1 MAEFRTTEF
10 EWVTVNGRGEIID
23 RRTHKARQLVERLA
37 DGVELALVGIPA
49 GRFLMGAG
57 RGEGYPDERPQ
68 HPVDVAAF
76 WLGQFA
82 VTQAQWAAVLDDEP
96 PYRCRGAERPA
107 DRVSWTAAQRF
118 CQRLAAQTGR
128 PYRLPSEA
136 EWEYACRAGTTTPFY
151 FGETITTDLANYV
164 GEYQYGEEAAG
175 VYRHVT
181 TAVGS
186 FPPNAWGLYDMHGNV
201 WEWCADA
208 WHHGYE
214 GAPGDGRVWAG
225 GSTFWRVLRG
235 GCWHD
240 PPDFCRSAA
249 RLKQGPEEGED
260 FFGCRVALTA
270 VGEGE
275 AGNLT

>member
-1 MAEFRTTEF
+1 M
-10 EWVTVNGRGEIID
+10 
-23 RRTHKARQLVERLA
+23 
-37 DGVELALVGIPA
+37 
-49 GRFLMGAG
+49 
-57 RGEGYPDERPQ
+57 
-68 HPVDVAAF
+68 
-76 WLGQFA
+76 
-82 VTQAQWAAVLDDEP
+82 
-96 PYRCRGAERPA
+96 
-107 DRVSWTAAQRF
+107 
-118 CQRLAAQTGR
+118 
-128 PYRLPSEA
+128 
-136 EWEYACRAGTTTPFY
+136 
-151 FGETITTDLANYV
+151 
-164 GEYQYGEEAAG
+164 GEYRYGEEAAG

-214 GAPGDGRVWAG
+214 GSPGDGRVWAG

-240 PPDFCRSAA
+240 PPEFCRSAA

-270 VGEGE
+270 VGEGD
-275 AGNLT
+275 TD